1 MAVLMLS
8 VMGPLL
14 DQLRLT
20 EPQFIAMADDPETVA
35 SLIRRQRSLDQLQ
48 LRIGAITAADPT
60 RDVSVLLRRDLRQGR
75 RQDVALRHYLVAP
88 IPNPAA
94 IAARTVVLVATL
106 EPDLA
111 AAALRT
117 IIMTI
122 GLPPSKK

>member
-8 VMGPLL
+8 VLAPLL

-20 EPQFIAMADDPETVA
+20 EPEFIAMADDPETVA
-35 SLIRRQRSLDQLQ
+35 GLIRRQRSLDHLQ
-48 LRIGAITAADPT
+48 LRIGAIRAASPT
-60 RDVSVLLRRDLRQGR
+60 RDISVLLRRELRQGR

-88 IPNPAA
+88 ISNPAV
-94 IAARTVVLVATL
+94 IVGRMVVLVATL

-111 AAALRT
+111 TAALRT

-122 GLPPSKK
+122 GLPPPKK